1 MRPLI
6 PTLLALTLGLA
17 QAEDPGGPA
26 ALDQGHFEQM
36 GAQSPFL
43 RTLGS
48 LDSVVLTGVVR
59 IDAQIVISVIDTETR
74 ESRLVSETRNLK
86 GWKLVDSQGACTDLP
101 SVQAK
106 IRSVLLS

>member
-1 MRPLI
+1 MRSLI

-26 ALDQGHFEQM
+26 ALDQSHFEQM
-36 GAQSPFL
+36 GAQSPVL
-43 RTLGS
+43 HTLGS
-48 LDSVVLTGVVR
+48 LDSVVLTRVVR
-59 IDAQIVISVIDTETR
+59 IDDQIVISVIETKTR
-74 ESRLVSETRNLK
+74 ESRLFSKTRNLK
-86 GWKLVDSQGACTDLP
+86 GWKLADLPGAGTDLP